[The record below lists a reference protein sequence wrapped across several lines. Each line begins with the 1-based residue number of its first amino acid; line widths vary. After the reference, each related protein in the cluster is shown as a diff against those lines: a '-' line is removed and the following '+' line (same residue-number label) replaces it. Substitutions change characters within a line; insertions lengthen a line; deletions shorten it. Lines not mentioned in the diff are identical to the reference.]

1 MDRCVFY
8 SLGVCLNCKISRC
21 FKATVLCLSCIHCLT
36 RHGNLKG
43 RFRSLV
49 AKNLCG
55 SGRKDWPEALLSF
68 WCAVK
73 LKQTWGFLSS
83 EQTSHSSCL
92 CRIYPIYSGAIQT
105 RAICKGMC
113 RCTLESDCFGL
124 ELLKTQEGEEQK
136 FFCSVVNSETRM
148 FAFHTLFLRTTE
160 NCLPRNDL
168 AKFKALHFILE
179 RSNMDI

>member
-1 MDRCVFY
+1 MA
-8 SLGVCLNCKISRC
+8 LGGRIGLR
-21 FKATVLCLSCIHCLT
+21 HCYPFGVQWNWNRRGGFCPQSKLHT
-36 RHGNLKG
+36 
-43 RFRSLV
+43 
-49 AKNLCG
+49 A
-55 SGRKDWPEALLSF
+55 PA
-68 WCAVK
+68 CAEYI
-73 LKQTWGFLSS
+73 QYTQG
-83 EQTSHSSCL
+83 
-92 CRIYPIYSGAIQT
+92 PIQT

-124 ELLKTQEGEEQK
+124 ELLKTQEGKEQK
-136 FFCSVVNSETRM
+136 FFCSIVNSETRM